1 VKSQTT
7 FGLVGISIVLIG
19 LLTFLILRPV
29 NHVDWELPSHARIR
43 DTASIGAALSKYQFD
58 HNGRLP
64 SHLSELAPQY
74 IPPVN
79 IRYFFWPLKSKD
91 TANVSP
97 EELSRQIDYEGA
109 FVYLGER
116 GIEANMLLYQRTNV
130 AANQGMTNVMVLTTN
145 FTPTVLSVEEVE
157 ARLHQLK

>member
-1 VKSQTT
+1 M
-7 FGLVGISIVLIG
+7 F
-19 LLTFLILRPV
+19 LLLRPV

-58 HNGRLP
+58 HKGRLP
-64 SHLSELAPQY
+64 NHLSDLVPQY
-74 IPPVN
+74 VPPVN

-91 TANVSP
+91 TASLST
-97 EELSRQIDYEGA
+97 EELSHQIDNEGA

-116 GIEANMLLYQRTNV
+116 GIEANMLLYQRTNL
-130 AANQGMTNVMVLTTN
+130 AENQGMTNVMFLTTN
-145 FTPTVLSVEEVE
+145 FTPALLSVEDVE